1 MAFYLLV
8 QPIFLSTYYQ
18 PGIVLDPGTILNNL
32 QYNQTCK
39 VICGKVSHRMSHME
53 KDLKGHQIQ
62 HRLFT
67 GETAEA
73 WADIYS
79 ESSNVFGL
87 LRLQR

>member
-1 MAFYLLV
+1 
-8 QPIFLSTYYQ
+8 
-18 PGIVLDPGTILNNL
+18 
-32 QYNQTCK
+32 
-39 VICGKVSHRMSHME
+39 MSHME

-67 GETAEA
+67 DETAEA

-87 LRLQR
+87 LSLQRWLRCDPCSHPVH